1 MVKIVKEVQ
10 KNLDN
15 LPNRV
20 QAMFDGEDG
29 QRSPEK
35 FGQTE
40 WEVRNFTRAGKY
52 KEQNRDEEYN
62 NRQEKQTNNNNK
74 KHQKESMI
82 DWMVEE

>member
-1 MVKIVKEVQ
+1 
-10 KNLDN
+10 
-15 LPNRV
+15 
-20 QAMFDGEDG
+20 MFDGEDG

-62 NRQEKQTNNNNK
+62 NWDENALEGINSRLNDMEKWMSELEDRVEIPDTD
-74 KHQKESMI
+74 QKNE
-82 DWMVEE
+82 